1 MVAEDVVVLVLVTI
15 TKVND
20 HTRVDAED
28 TERVG
33 DVAVQVN
40 VCNLTTMETHTTE
53 LIGWRISSMNQVF
66 MSSFWQNRRPD
77 YMNYKITEAPPP
89 LQPKS

>member
-1 MVAEDVVVLVLVTI
+1 MVLVLVTI
-15 TKVND
+15 TKLND

-28 TERVG
+28 AERVG
-33 DVAVQVN
+33 DMAVQVN
-40 VCNLTTMETHTTE
+40 VCNLRNMETHPIE

-66 MSSFWQNRRPD
+66 LSSFRQNRRPD
-77 YMNYKITEAPPP
+77 YMNYEITEAPPP